1 MGGVSREAWSAINS
15 STKEVPVAR
24 RESLQRWGRESVP
37 ELADLDFHEP
47 WVPRGR
53 VRVRLGYPL
62 AWVRARLC
70 RSRLNAA
77 LARGA
82 DPCGSPA
89 LAYRSARLTS
99 ERERARLAA
108 SLDRVLD
115 AAARPA
121 RRWSA
126 AVPPCRHEV
135 VAAGPLLVQ
144 AKELLQSRMPLYSQ
158 GAARLENL
166 LRDGGG
172 PLYWPARPGALRH
185 ELEVAITAL
194 EGREPPDER

>member
-1 MGGVSREAWSAINS
+1 MRFRDSRKAQAAMSAARPTPEATAEACRLARCRFLGGVSRG
-15 STKEVPVAR
+15 TRVGAR
-24 RESLQRWGRESVP
+24 TRR
-37 ELADLDFHEP
+37 
-47 WVPRGR
+47 
-53 VRVRLGYPL
+53 YPL

-144 AKELLQSRMPLYSQ
+144 AKELLLSRMPLYSQ

-194 EGREPPDER
+194 EGREPPGER

>member
-1 MGGVSREAWSAINS
+1 
-15 STKEVPVAR
+15 VAR
-24 RESLQRWGRESVP
+24 RESLQRWGRESAP
-37 ELADLDFHEP
+37 EFAGLDFHDP
-47 WVPRGR
+47 RVPRGR
-53 VRVRLGYPL
+53 GRLGLGYPL
-62 AWVRARLC
+62 AWVRARLW
-70 RSRLNAA
+70 RSGLDAA

-99 ERERARLAA
+99 ERGRERLAA

-121 RRWSA
+121 CGCSA
-126 AVPPCRHEV
+126 AVPPCRDEV

-144 AKELLQSRMPLYSQ
+144 ARELLRSRMPVYSQ

-166 LRDGGG
+166 LRDGGS
-172 PLYWPARPGALRH
+172 PLYWPARLGALSQ
-185 ELEVAITAL
+185 ELEVAIAAL
-194 EGREPPDER
+194 EGRDPADEDKTGEVAERR